1 MGPIGQLPSS
11 VKTCINTSLVVQFN
25 HLFLSVLY
33 MIEQIIDFIGF
44 YGPVIL
50 FLASIIYLYVKNS
63 YFTIYVIGFMFSGL
77 INYILKGIFKE
88 ARPIDDKHIFNLE
101 KMYRRVLTFENYGMP
116 SAHTQAVFYTTTFTY
131 LALENNVLLVGS
143 IFISLLTIY
152 QRVQSKQH
160 FLSQTIVGA
169 IIGSIL
175 GFTFYKYA
183 KNQLQGPLK
192 AKEDDYAPL

>member
-1 MGPIGQLPSS
+1 MVPIGQLLSS
-11 VKTCINTSLVVQFN
+11 VKTCINISLVVQFN

-44 YGPVIL
+44 NGPVIL

-77 INYILKGIFKE
+77 INYILKGVFKQP
-88 ARPIDDKHIFNLE
+88 RPIDDKHIFNLE
-101 KMYRRVLTFENYGMP
+101 KMYRSVLTFENYGMP

-131 LALENNVLLVGS
+131 LALENHVLLVGS
-143 IFISLLTIY
+143 LFVSLLTIY

-169 IIGSIL
+169 IIGGIL
-175 GFTFYKYA
+175 GFGFYKYA
-183 KNQLQGPLK
+183 KNQLQGPIK
-192 AKEDDYAPL
+192 PKEEEYAPL

>member
-1 MGPIGQLPSS
+1 
-11 VKTCINTSLVVQFN
+11 
-25 HLFLSVLY
+25 

-44 YGPVIL
+44 HGPSIL

-63 YFTIYVIGFMFSGL
+63 YFTIYIIGFMFSSL
-77 INYILKGIFKE
+77 INYILKGVFKQP
-88 ARPIDDKHIFNLE
+88 RPIDDKHLFNLE
-101 KMYRRVLTFENYGMP
+101 KMYRSVLTFENYGMP
-116 SAHTQAVFYTTTFTY
+116 SGHAQSVFYTTTFTY

-143 IFISLLTIY
+143 VFISLLTIY
-152 QRVQSKQH
+152 QRLQSKQH

-169 IIGSIL
+169 IIGGIL

-192 AKEDDYAPL
+192 AKEEEYAPL

>member
-1 MGPIGQLPSS
+1 MVPIGQLLSS

-44 YGPVIL
+44 NGPVIL

-63 YFTIYVIGFMFSGL
+63 YFTIYIIGFMFSGL
-77 INYILKGIFKE
+77 INYILKGVFKQP
-88 ARPIDDKHIFNLE
+88 RPIDDKHIFNLE
-101 KMYRRVLTFENYGMP
+101 KMYRSVLTFENYGMP
-116 SAHTQAVFYTTTFTY
+116 SGHTQSAFYTTTFTY
-131 LALENNVLLVGS
+131 LAVENNVLLVGS
-143 IFISLLTIY
+143 LFISLLTIY
-152 QRVQSKQH
+152 QRVESKQH
-160 FLSQTIVGA
+160 FLFQTIVGA

-175 GFTFYKYA
+175 GFAFYKYA

>member
-11 VKTCINTSLVVQFN
+11 VKTCINTSIDVQFN

-77 INYILKGIFKE
+77 INYILKGVFKQP
-88 ARPIDDKHIFNLE
+88 RPIDDKHIFNLE

-131 LALENNVLLVGS
+131 LALENNVLLVCS
-143 IFISLLTIY
+143 VFISLLTIY
-152 QRVQSKQH
+152 QRVQSRQH

-169 IIGSIL
+169 IIGIIL

>member
-1 MGPIGQLPSS
+1 
-11 VKTCINTSLVVQFN
+11 
-25 HLFLSVLY
+25 
-33 MIEQIIDFIGF
+33 
-44 YGPVIL
+44 
-50 FLASIIYLYVKNS
+50 
-63 YFTIYVIGFMFSGL
+63 MFSGL
-77 INYILKGIFKE
+77 INYILKGVFKQP
-88 ARPIDDKHIFNLE
+88 RPIDDKHIFNLE

-131 LALENNVLLVGS
+131 LALENNVLLVCS
-143 IFISLLTIY
+143 VFISLLTIY
-152 QRVQSKQH
+152 QRVQSRQH

-175 GFTFYKYA
+175 GFVFYKYA

>member
-1 MGPIGQLPSS
+1 
-11 VKTCINTSLVVQFN
+11 
-25 HLFLSVLY
+25 

-44 YGPVIL
+44 NGPVIL

-63 YFTIYVIGFMFSGL
+63 YFTIYVVGFMFNSL
-77 INYILKGIFKE
+77 INYILKGVFKQP
-88 ARPIDDKHIFNLE
+88 RPIDDKHLFNLE
-101 KMYRRVLTFENYGMP
+101 KMYRSVLTFENYGMP
-116 SAHTQAVFYTTTFTY
+116 SGHAQSVFYTTIFTY
-131 LALENNVLLVGS
+131 LAVENNVLLVS
-143 IFISLLTIY
+143 SLFISLLTIY

-160 FLSQTIVGA
+160 FFLQTIVGA

-192 AKEDDYAPL
+192 PKEEEYAPL

>member
-1 MGPIGQLPSS
+1 MVPIGQLPSS

-33 MIEQIIDFIGF
+33 MIEQIIDFVGF
-44 YGPVIL
+44 HGPSIL
-50 FLASIIYLYVKNS
+50 FLTSIIYLYVKNS

-77 INYILKGIFKE
+77 INYILKGLFKQP
-88 ARPIDDKHIFNLE
+88 RPIDDKHIFNLE
-101 KMYRRVLTFENYGMP
+101 KMYRSVLTFENYGMP
-116 SAHTQAVFYTTTFTY
+116 SGHTQWVFYSTTFTY
-131 LALENNVLLVGS
+131 LAVENNVLLVS
-143 IFISLLTIY
+143 SLFISLLTIY

-160 FLSQTIVGA
+160 FLFQTIVGA
-169 IIGSIL
+169 IIGSLL
-175 GFTFYKYA
+175 GFAFYKYA

>member
-1 MGPIGQLPSS
+1 MVPIGQLLSS
-11 VKTCINTSLVVQFN
+11 VKTCINISLVVQFN

-44 YGPVIL
+44 NGPVIL

-77 INYILKGIFKE
+77 INYILKGVFKQP
-88 ARPIDDKHIFNLE
+88 RPIDDKHIFNLE
-101 KMYRRVLTFENYGMP
+101 KMYRSVLTFENYGMP

-131 LALENNVLLVGS
+131 LALENHVLLVGS
-143 IFISLLTIY
+143 LFISLLTIY

-169 IIGSIL
+169 IIGGIL
-175 GFTFYKYA
+175 GFGFYKYA
-183 KNQLQGPLK
+183 KNQLQGPIK
-192 AKEDDYAPL
+192 PKEEEYAPL

>member
-1 MGPIGQLPSS
+1 MVPIGQLPSS

-33 MIEQIIDFIGF
+33 MIEQIIDFVGF
-44 YGPVIL
+44 NGFAIL
-50 FLASIIYLYVKNS
+50 FLVSSIYLYVKNS

-77 INYILKGIFKE
+77 INYILKGVFKQP
-88 ARPIDDKHIFNLE
+88 RPIDDKHIFNLE
-101 KMYRRVLTFENYGMP
+101 KRFRSVMTFENYGMP
-116 SAHTQAVFYTTTFTY
+116 SGHTQWVFYTTTFTY
-131 LALENNVLLVGS
+131 LALENDVLLVS
-143 IFISLLTIY
+143 SVFISLLTIY

-192 AKEDDYAPL
+192 PKAEEYAPL

>member
-1 MGPIGQLPSS
+1 MVPIGQLLSS
-11 VKTCINTSLVVQFN
+11 VKTCINISLVVQFN

-44 YGPVIL
+44 NGPVIL

-77 INYILKGIFKE
+77 INYILKGVFKQP
-88 ARPIDDKHIFNLE
+88 RPIDDKHIFNLE
-101 KMYRRVLTFENYGMP
+101 KMYRSVLTFENYGMP

-131 LALENNVLLVGS
+131 LALENHVLLVGS
-143 IFISLLTIY
+143 LFISLLTIY

-169 IIGSIL
+169 IIGGIL
-175 GFTFYKYA
+175 GFAFYKYA

-192 AKEDDYAPL
+192 PKEEEYAPL

>member
-1 MGPIGQLPSS
+1 
-11 VKTCINTSLVVQFN
+11 
-25 HLFLSVLY
+25 

-44 YGPVIL
+44 NGPVIL
-50 FLASIIYLYVKNS
+50 FVASIIYLYVKNS

-77 INYILKGIFKE
+77 INYILKGVFKQH
-88 ARPIDDKHIFNLE
+88 RPIDDKHIFNLE
-101 KMYRRVLTFENYGMP
+101 KMYRSVLTFENYGMP
-116 SAHTQAVFYTTTFTY
+116 SGHTQSVFYTTTFTY
-131 LALENNVLLVGS
+131 LALENHVLLVCS

-160 FLSQTIVGA
+160 FLFQTIVGA

-175 GFTFYKYA
+175 GFAFYKYA

-192 AKEDDYAPL
+192 PKEEEYAPL

>member
-1 MGPIGQLPSS
+1 
-11 VKTCINTSLVVQFN
+11 
-25 HLFLSVLY
+25 
-33 MIEQIIDFIGF
+33 MIEHIIDFVGF
-44 YGPVIL
+44 NGPVIL
-50 FLASIIYLYVKNS
+50 FIASIVYLYVKNS

-77 INYILKGIFKE
+77 INYILKGVFKQP
-88 ARPIDDKHIFNLE
+88 RPIDDKHLFNLE
-101 KMYRRVLTFENYGMP
+101 KMYRSVLTFENYGMP
-116 SAHTQAVFYTTTFTY
+116 SGHAQSVFYTTTFAY

-143 IFISLLTIY
+143 LFISLLTIY

-160 FLSQTIVGA
+160 FLSQTIIGA

-175 GFTFYKYA
+175 GFAFYKYA

>member
-1 MGPIGQLPSS
+1 MVLIGRLLSS
-11 VKTCINTSLVVQFN
+11 VKTCINISLN

-33 MIEQIIDFIGF
+33 MIEHIIDFIGF
-44 YGPVIL
+44 HGPSIL

-77 INYILKGIFKE
+77 INYILKGVFKQP
-88 ARPIDDKHIFNLE
+88 RPIDDKHIFNLE
-101 KMYRRVLTFENYGMP
+101 KMYRSVLTFENYGMP

-131 LALENNVLLVGS
+131 LALENGVLLVGS
-143 IFISLLTIY
+143 LFISLLTIY

-169 IIGSIL
+169 IIGGIL
-175 GFTFYKYA
+175 GFGFYKYA

-192 AKEDDYAPL
+192 PKEEEYAPL

>member
-1 MGPIGQLPSS
+1 
-11 VKTCINTSLVVQFN
+11 
-25 HLFLSVLY
+25 

-63 YFTIYVIGFMFSGL
+63 YFTIYVVGFMFSGL
-77 INYILKGIFKE
+77 INYILKGVFKQP
-88 ARPIDDKHIFNLE
+88 RPIDDKHLFNLE
-101 KMYRRVLTFENYGMP
+101 KMYRSVLTFENYGMP
-116 SAHTQAVFYTTTFTY
+116 SGHTQSVFYTTTFMH
-131 LALENNVLLVGS
+131 LALENNILLVVS
-143 IFISLLTIY
+143 LFISLLTIY

-169 IIGSIL
+169 IIGGIL

-192 AKEDDYAPL
+192 AKEEDYAPL

>member
-1 MGPIGQLPSS
+1 MARIGPLLSS
-11 VKTCINTSLVVQFN
+11 VKTCINTRLVVQFN

-44 YGPVIL
+44 HGPSIL

-63 YFTIYVIGFMFSGL
+63 YFTIYIIGFMFSSL
-77 INYILKGIFKE
+77 INYILKGVFKQP
-88 ARPIDDKHIFNLE
+88 RPIDDKHLFNLE
-101 KMYRRVLTFENYGMP
+101 KMYRSVLTFENYGMP
-116 SAHTQAVFYTTTFTY
+116 SGHAQSVFYTTTFTY

-143 IFISLLTIY
+143 VFISLLTIY
-152 QRVQSKQH
+152 QRLQSKQH

-169 IIGSIL
+169 IIGGIL

-192 AKEDDYAPL
+192 AKEEEYAPL